1 MPNMNFKEQTEQ
13 QIVRFLNKVAEK
25 FPVSD
30 DVSLMTDIHIRA
42 SQDSGELRAFD
53 DNDEEITRCVVEEW
67 IDNKDEDFYDSL
79 VPLLRNI
86 LGKVSDVV
94 DNLGIIKPYSFVLEN
109 DDAEN
114 IAELRVC
121 DDDTVIIDDK
131 ELLEGLD
138 KELDEF
144 LENLLKD

>member
-25 FPVSD
+25 FPFSD